1 MYTSNSPCSEFE
13 NPLVHESII
22 VKNAVKL
29 NSNEMLVVYK
39 QEQEFIQR
47 RLVPGPAI
55 FVPESNEW

>member
-1 MYTSNSPCSEFE
+1 M
-13 NPLVHESII
+13 HESII
-22 VKNAVKL
+22 VKNAIKL
-29 NSNEMLVVYK
+29 NGNEMLVVYK

>member
-1 MYTSNSPCSEFE
+1 MA
-13 NPLVHESII
+13 I
-22 VKNAVKL
+22 KNAEKL